1 MLFIVDKCARNR
13 GQLLYLVLSRAIVSY
28 MFNAPRRDGH
38 RGGPKGVA
46 SPIVTKISMTFTKVS
61 SMTLYQQ
68 DGAILLSTVHH
79 PKPHGSTKSL
89 ASESVPETG
98 KVRVE
103 SKTCSACHFSC
114 LQREWGV

>member
-1 MLFIVDKCARNR
+1 M
-13 GQLLYLVLSRAIVSY
+13 YLVLSRAISSY
-28 MFNAPRRDGH
+28 SFFNAPRRDGR
-38 RGGPKGVA
+38 RGGPRGVA
-46 SPIVTKISMTFTKVS
+46 SPMIKVS
-61 SMTLYQQ
+61 MAIVDNVEGESRHYQQ

-79 PKPHGSTKSL
+79 PEPHGSTKSL